1 MKPRA
6 ARAEFVEVG
15 VMKKRLVAIAAVV
28 TGLALAGPVAPA
40 SAAASPVTV
49 SNTTAL
55 TSSVLGVG
63 DTLSL
68 RACFQGTVTRSAGT
82 ADSDV
87 KLRLNV
93 RAAGVAWAGTR
104 SSFGTGLTDNCLVFS
119 YVVAGTDVVATP
131 NEIKATGILLSNSA
145 ELSIAL
151 FDTIN
156 AATTNLSPEQVLQ
169 GGMTPMPLSLDLT
182 DPTLS
187 SSTPADNAANV
198 PYGNDVMLT
207 FNERVSPSVSL
218 VSRSCAGG
226 NTATVVTS
234 TNHDITVGSLV
245 MPLQVGPSY
254 DASGSLAYYRVTAVV
269 GRSISYAVACTNESS
284 TPTGG
289 VLIPLR
295 FITVAEDADT
305 TKNLSNL
312 VIASNIATLT
322 SNSHGFEVGDTVI
335 IEATA
340 TAGGAQPQFNGAFLV
355 TAADANTFS
364 VDLRKAASSSTNN
377 YAGAPDF
384 ASTAASAG
392 TARRVI
398 EAIANSSNKVTY
410 PSGMSAPFNVI
421 VNPASELPGGTPV
434 HLRVQAG
441 AIRDSL
447 GRAYAGI
454 TNATSL
460 NFGVGAAPASIAN
473 ITSSTADG
481 SYRNGGGTTP
491 SIQVRFNQAV
501 TVTGTPSLTLNS
513 GGSATYSAGS
523 GTKVLTF
530 DYTIGAADSTVFG
543 KLRGRLN
550 VTGLNLTGATMSGV
564 SPSTMVPMSGAIGA
578 LNVNKNIVI
587 DNGAPFP
594 EGLMPFPGAVGVQPT
609 QQLLLRFPEAVAKVN
624 NKKFFIKTLVP
635 HVAATITNTALT
647 GNVATITTSAAHGLV
662 SGNTV
667 TIAGVANNL
676 YNGSYLVA
684 SAPSTT
690 TFTFSKTNANVASA
704 AASGTATR
712 SVWETITVSDGNTTV
727 QNDDSGGIVTIA
739 RTGQASTV
747 DLIISPET
755 DYYIESEAGAI
766 TDLAGNTS
774 PAVTG
779 SGTWAFRASPDT
791 VRPVF
796 NPNASDPPNGMGT
809 FDPSRTIKLTFT
821 EAVSPVGGKTI
832 KLCTGDPGCATP
844 VETFTLPS
852 ASVTSGSGGVQQIID
867 PAVDLTAGTTYFL
880 LIDAGAF
887 ADGAENV
894 TLAAT
899 TAGQYQFTT
908 MSMGGGG
915 GGGGG
920 GAPGSCGPP
929 P

>member
-1 MKPRA
+1 
-6 ARAEFVEVG
+6 
-15 VMKKRLVAIAAVV
+15 
-28 TGLALAGPVAPA
+28 
-40 SAAASPVTV
+40 
-49 SNTTAL
+49 
-55 TSSVLGVG
+55 
-63 DTLSL
+63 
-68 RACFQGTVTRSAGT
+68 
-82 ADSDV
+82 
-87 KLRLNV
+87 
-93 RAAGVAWAGTR
+93 
-104 SSFGTGLTDNCLVFS
+104 
-119 YVVAGTDVVATP
+119 
-131 NEIKATGILLSNSA
+131 EIKATGILLSNSA
-145 ELSIAL
+145 ELSITG
-151 FDTIN
+151 FDAIS

-169 GGMTPMPLSLDLT
+169 GGMTPTSLSLDLA

-187 SSTPADNAANV
+187 SSTPADDAANV

-245 MPLQVGPSY
+245 MPLLVGPSY
-254 DASGSLAYYRVTAVV
+254 DASGLLAYYRVTAVV
-269 GRSISYAVACTNESS
+269 GRSVSYAVACTNESS

-295 FITVAEDADT
+295 YVTVAEDADT

-312 VIASNIATLT
+312 VIASNVATLT
-322 SNSHGFEVGDTVI
+322 SNSHGFEVGDTVV
-335 IEATA
+335 IEAAA

-398 EAIANSSNKVTY
+398 EAIANTSNKVTY

-421 VNPASELPGGTPV
+421 VNPASELPGGTAV
-434 HLRVQAG
+434 HVRVQAG

-501 TVTGTPSLTLNS
+501 TVAGGTPSLSLNS

-543 KLRGRLN
+543 KLRGRLH
-550 VTGLNLTGATMSGV
+550 VTGLSLNGATMSGV

-594 EGLMPFPGAVGVQPT
+594 EGLMPFPGAVGVQAS
-609 QQLLLRFPEAVAKVN
+609 QQLLARFPEGVAKVD
-624 NKKFFIKTLVP
+624 NKRIVIKTVVSD
-635 HVAATITNTALT
+635 VAKTITNAALT
-647 GNVATITTSAAHGLV
+647 SNVATITTSTAHG
-662 SGNTV
+662 
-667 TIAGVANNL
+667 
-676 YNGSYLVA
+676 
-684 SAPSTT
+684 
-690 TFTFSKTNANVASA
+690 
-704 AASGTATR
+704 
-712 SVWETITVSDGNTTV
+712 
-727 QNDDSGGIVTIA
+727 
-739 RTGQASTV
+739 
-747 DLIISPET
+747 
-755 DYYIESEAGAI
+755 
-766 TDLAGNTS
+766 
-774 PAVTG
+774 
-779 SGTWAFRASPDT
+779 
-791 VRPVF
+791 
-796 NPNASDPPNGMGT
+796 
-809 FDPSRTIKLTFT
+809 
-821 EAVSPVGGKTI
+821 
-832 KLCTGDPGCATP
+832 
-844 VETFTLPS
+844 
-852 ASVTSGSGGVQQIID
+852 
-867 PAVDLTAGTTYFL
+867 
-880 LIDAGAF
+880 
-887 ADGAENV
+887 
-894 TLAAT
+894 
-899 TAGQYQFTT
+899 
-908 MSMGGGG
+908 
-915 GGGGG
+915 
-920 GAPGSCGPP
+920 
-929 P
+929 